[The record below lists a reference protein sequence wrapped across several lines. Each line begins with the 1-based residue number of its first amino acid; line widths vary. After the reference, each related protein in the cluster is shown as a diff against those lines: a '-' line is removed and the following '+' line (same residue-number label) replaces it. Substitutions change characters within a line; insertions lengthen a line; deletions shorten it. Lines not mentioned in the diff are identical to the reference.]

1 MNIFRKVTDSVRL
14 ALFPIA
20 YGLTGVFMG
29 GTLNRVMIADL
40 GLPASLAGFLFAIPL
55 MVSPVRVWLGYR
67 SDAYPVFGRRREP
80 YMILGM
86 LLTGIGVFAV
96 TRIIIAFESSRAVL
110 IGGAA
115 LAFIIYGFAR
125 NMGHNSFQA
134 LLADKFSE
142 KARPR
147 AVTAYEVATLTGFTA
162 GAGFLGRALEVF
174 EPARMVSV
182 ALGTAAAAFLFTLI
196 AAPANEPRTPTSAA
210 AAGYAR
216 SLSFGKTVRPILIGD
231 PQVRLF
237 FVLIILTFI
246 GTLAQD
252 VLLEPYGGLVLG
264 MSVGDTTRLSIFWG
278 LGVMGAMV
286 LSGLILINR
295 LGEMQVLR
303 IGLVVSMLVFVGVIT
318 AGLAGRPG
326 LFRALVLV
334 MGIGTGLAGAG
345 LLTCAINFTTAARAG
360 ILMAVWGVANQLGR
374 ALGSLMG
381 GTVADLVLRASG
393 GSTPAAYGT
402 VFAIEAVLLLAALVL
417 SFRFSDQESAAK
429 RERPIPAPAA

>member
-1 MNIFRKVTDSVRL
+1 MNVFRL

-29 GTLNRVMIADL
+29 STLNRVIIADL

-55 MVSPVRVWLGYR
+55 MISPVRVWLGYR
-67 SDAYPVFGRRREP
+67 SDAYPIMGRRREP

-86 LLTGIGVFAV
+86 LITGIALFAV
-96 TRIIIAFESSRAVL
+96 TRIVLAFTSSGPVL
-110 IGGAA
+110 IAA
-115 LAFIIYGFAR
+115 ATLAFIIYGFAR

-147 AVTAYEVATLTGFTA
+147 AVTAYEVATLVGFTA

-174 EPARMVSV
+174 EPARLVSA
-182 ALGTAAAAFLFTLI
+182 ALGTALAAFLFTLI
-196 AAPANEPRTPTSAA
+196 AAPGNEPRNPLTAA
-210 AAGYAR
+210 ASRQAR
-216 SLSFGKTVRPILIGD
+216 NLSFGKTIRPLLIGD

-278 LGVMGAMV
+278 LGVMGSMV
-286 LSGLILINR
+286 LSGLILINK
-295 LGEMQVLR
+295 LGEMRVLR
-303 IGLVVSMLVFVGVIT
+303 IGLVISMLVFAGVIT
-318 AGLAGRPG
+318 AGITGRPD

-345 LLTCAINFTTAARAG
+345 LLTCAVNFTTAARAG
-360 ILMAVWGVANQLGR
+360 ILMAVWGVANQLGK

-381 GTVADLVLRASG
+381 GTVVDLVLRVTG
-393 GSTPAAYGT
+393 GSTAAAYGT
-402 VFAIEAVLLLAALVL
+402 VFAVEALLLLAALAL
-417 SFRFSDQESAAK
+417 SFRFSDSKSAAK
-429 RERPIPAPAA
+429 RERAIPAAAV